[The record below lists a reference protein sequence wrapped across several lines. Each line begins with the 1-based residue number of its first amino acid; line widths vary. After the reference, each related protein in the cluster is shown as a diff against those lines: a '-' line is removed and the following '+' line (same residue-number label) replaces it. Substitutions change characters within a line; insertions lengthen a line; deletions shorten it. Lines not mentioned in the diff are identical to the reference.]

1 MWQRIQ
7 TVWWIVGIL
16 SALAILIFS
25 FMMLDVIPFLLW
37 IMVGFSVLIIVLN
50 LFSISNFKNRNLQK
64 NISFLSVIISLA
76 AIIVQVFFVDIKTLQ
91 QYENLYLIVPSVM
104 LLINIICQFLA
115 IKGVNNDV
123 KLLKSM
129 DRLR

>member
-25 FMMLDVIPFLLW
+25 FMMLDIIPFLLW

-64 NISFLSVIISLA
+64 NISFLSVVISLV
-76 AIIVQVFFVDIKTLQ
+76 AIIAQVFFVDIKTLQ
-91 QYENLYLIVPSVM
+91 QHENLYLIVPSVM